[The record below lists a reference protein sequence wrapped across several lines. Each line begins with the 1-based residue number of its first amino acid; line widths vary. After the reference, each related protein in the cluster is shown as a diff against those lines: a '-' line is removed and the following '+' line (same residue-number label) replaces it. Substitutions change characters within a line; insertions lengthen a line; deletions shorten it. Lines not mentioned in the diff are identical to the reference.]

1 MSLIPEL
8 LCSLVLFTENRI
20 IHHGSEVGSSQWVTP
35 FYQVKSDFYLLGCIS
50 QTFQSYTWIGY
61 LSDAGPKSNIRYS
74 KNKLMCS
81 VRRFSNSRANT
92 ASRKLTA
99 QGLTVWMYFAP
110 AMQTVSLFFLFSLNR
125 TKKMCVIFF
134 LFIFHLVYRRCVFIN
149 LINISFYLSVVGF
162 TARVYVRA
170 GKWGQHT
177 HKWLTKSIDASP
189 RSQTWF
195 SLEKVLKSRLFKCA
209 NSI

>member
-81 VRRFSNSRANT
+81 VRQFSNSRANT

-125 TKKMCVIFF
+125 TKKCVLFSSYLFF
-134 LFIFHLVYRRCVFIN
+134 ILFIVDVFSSTWLIFHFTFLLWASLHECMWEQESEANTPIN
-149 LINISFYLSVVGF
+149 
-162 TARVYVRA
+162 
-170 GKWGQHT
+170 
-177 HKWLTKSIDASP
+177 D
-189 RSQTWF
+189 
-195 SLEKVLKSRLFKCA
+195 SLKV
-209 NSI
+209 